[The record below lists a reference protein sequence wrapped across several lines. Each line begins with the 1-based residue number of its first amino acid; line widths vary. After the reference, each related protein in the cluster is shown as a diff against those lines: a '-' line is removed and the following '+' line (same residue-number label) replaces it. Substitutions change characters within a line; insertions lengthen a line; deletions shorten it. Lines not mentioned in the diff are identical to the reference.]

1 MIFFDTDICIDILH
15 EKYSLSSF
23 IETFSSQEK
32 FAITSLSVFELYM
45 GYYKLKFGKA
55 KLKDSHLTT
64 ERKNIE
70 QLIQKLYIF
79 PLTENAAQRA
89 AKILRQLEASGKE
102 LDPFDCLIGSI
113 ILTSDHSKLLTRNIS
128 HFAMI
133 EGITVIKP

>member
-32 FAITSLSVFELYM
+32 FAITSLSIFELYM
-45 GYYKLKFGKA
+45 GYYKLLFGKT
-55 KLKDSHLTT
+55 KLKDSYLVK

-70 QLIQKLYIF
+70 HLIQKLYIF

-89 AKILRQLEASGKE
+89 AEIFRQLEASGKV

-113 ILTSDHSKLLTRNIS
+113 ILSSNYSKLLTRNVS
-128 HFAMI
+128 HFKRI
-133 EGITVIKP
+133 EGITVIEP